1 MGDCLHAVHTEGDEA
16 AGPDTEHTE
25 GSTQDPGQGTALR
38 LGAGGGE
45 RRERGERLSEESL
58 PGGDV
63 LLTVVTGHV
72 DRSVTEGWSLDIL
85 DLGDDLGGGGEVLL
99 LGVERGLGI
108 WHLVRIQILE

>member
-45 RRERGERLSEESL
+45 RRERGERGVWRAYL
-58 PGGDV
+58 
-63 LLTVVTGHV
+63 VVMFC
-72 DRSVTEGWSLDIL
+72 
-85 DLGDDLGGGGEVLL
+85 
-99 LGVERGLGI
+99 
-108 WHLVRIQILE
+108 